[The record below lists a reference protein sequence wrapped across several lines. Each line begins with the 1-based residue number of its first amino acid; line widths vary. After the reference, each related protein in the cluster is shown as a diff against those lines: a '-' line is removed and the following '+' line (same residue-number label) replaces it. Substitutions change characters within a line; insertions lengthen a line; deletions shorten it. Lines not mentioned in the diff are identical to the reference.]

1 MVRDLCTDRRKITMK
16 KGIELI
22 YKINGNID
30 EGIDVFE
37 LSPILLSVGTLIQ
50 QAHKTLYPDDME
62 VGINIR
68 PFEKGSFEIDI
79 LMFAKTTLDQF
90 LDFFKTETGN
100 NIKEALIY
108 LGLISGPLGINLP
121 NLIKAISFVK
131 GRLKS
136 FEPLESGEVRLTSEE
151 NNSIVVSGE
160 VYKLYQDCN
169 IQNNFYQALVRPL
182 ELDNVDSIDS
192 FVKYDEKDTKVTI
205 DKSNA
210 AAIKVYS
217 DGQSPCDE
225 KSDVVENK
233 STVWVNPRRIDLE
246 GGAQRWSFRIG
257 QDIITVNIADKD
269 FLQEIKDNSI
279 KLCNSD
285 RLFVEITRKQSKKG
299 EEIVTSNAITKVIKY
314 EKSTETRQMS
324 FLNSPKEPISIDEE
338 EA

>member
-1 MVRDLCTDRRKITMK
+1 MK

-22 YKINGNID
+22 YKLNGNID

-37 LSPILLSVGTLIQ
+37 LSPILLSVGTLIKE
-50 QAHKTLYPDDME
+50 AHRTLYPDDRE
-62 VGINIR
+62 VAINIR

-100 NIKEALIY
+100 NIKEVLIY

-121 NLIKAISFVK
+121 NLIKAISYLN

-136 FEPLESGEVRLTSEE
+136 SELLESGEVKLTSEE
-151 NNSIVVSGE
+151 DNSIVVSGK

-205 DKSNA
+205 DKSNVP
-210 AAIKVYS
+210 AIKSYS
-217 DGQSPCDE
+217 AGQSLCDE
-225 KSDVVENK
+225 KADVVENK
-233 STVWVNPRRIDLE
+233 STVWVNPRRVDLE

-257 QDIITVNIADKD
+257 QDKVTANIADKN
-269 FLQEIKDNSI
+269 FLQKIKDNAI
-279 KLCNSD
+279 ILCHSD
-285 RLFVEITRKQSKKG
+285 RLLVEITQKQSKKG
-299 EEIVTSNAITKVIKY
+299 EDIVTSNEITRVVKY
-314 EKSTETRQMS
+314 EKAAEHKQMS
-324 FLNSPKEPISIDEE
+324 FLNSPKEPVSIDEE
-338 EA
+338 DV